1 MEFWAALCV
10 SGGAAIGAI
19 AFAFCLL
26 KLLSVYEAR
35 RKPSHETDEI
45 RLARWISEHRERREI
60 RERRGIGE
68 ISEPAVPA
76 VDELKTHTVCITDPP
91 GKIAM
96 ARAEQTAWVVVV
108 QPSESEERV

>member
-26 KLLSVYEAR
+26 KLLIVYEAR
-35 RKPSHETDEI
+35 RKPSHETDDI
-45 RLARWISEHRERREI
+45 RLARWISEV
-60 RERRGIGE
+60 RERRGIRG